1 MLGLLNFFGG
11 SAARLQVLIVGAM
24 AALVVILALTVW
36 GLYWRG
42 EYREAKAA
50 LVTLQAQG
58 EILAES
64 VRACSA
70 GVDEA
75 KKTGEAALEDGRK
88 LLAEARRLAAGGRQ
102 QAQRLEQLLAQPTPP
117 GAGCE
122 DAWKEISK
130 ARGAR

>member
-1 MLGLLNFFGG
+1 MLWLLNFFAG
-11 SAARLQVLIVGAM
+11 SAARLQALLIGA
-24 AALVVILALTVW
+24 AVALITILALTVW

-50 LVTLQAQG
+50 LVMLEAQSK
-58 EILAES
+58 ILAES

-70 GVDEA
+70 GVAEA
-75 KKTGEAALEDGRK
+75 KKAGEAAIEDGRK

-102 QAQRLEQLLAQPTPP
+102 QAERIERLLAQPTPP

-122 DAWKEISK
+122 DAWKDIEK